1 MEKIKIPILI
11 TTLFMLSVNLMPF
24 LGVAYSIILFL
35 LSIAP
40 LMVIWMVIRTLKDG
54 VPSEKTF
61 ETHWYEDQA
70 V

>member
-1 MEKIKIPILI
+1 MEKIKFPILI

-35 LSIAP
+35 LSISP
-40 LMVIWMVIRTLKDG
+40 IIVIWMVLKTLKEG
-54 VPSEKTF
+54 VASEKTF
-61 ETHWYEDQA
+61 ETHWYEDQT